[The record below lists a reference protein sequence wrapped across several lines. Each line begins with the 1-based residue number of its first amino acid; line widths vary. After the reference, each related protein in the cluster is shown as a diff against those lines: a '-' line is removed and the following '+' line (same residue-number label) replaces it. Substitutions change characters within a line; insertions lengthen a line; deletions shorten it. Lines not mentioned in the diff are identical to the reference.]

1 MSERVTISV
10 ENHIAD
16 VRFNRP
22 EKMNALDAE
31 QIDAIVEAGEKLA
44 AMEGVRAIVLSGEGK
59 AFCAGLDMANF
70 AASAAAASE
79 DDGDKS
85 PLKKTLSD
93 RTHGNANKFQ
103 HIVLLWRK
111 LKAPVIAAVHGPCIG
126 GGLQFASAA
135 DIRVVAPDAKM
146 SIMEMR
152 WGLIPDMGSYTT
164 WRSFVRDDIL
174 RELTY
179 TNRIFSG
186 EEGKELGFVTH
197 LADDPH
203 AKAMEIAAE
212 IAGKH
217 PQAVQLA
224 KELINNLPDMN
235 EDEILMA
242 ESEGQDKVSRTPN
255 QVEAVYAFMQKRAAN
270 FVD

>member
-22 EKMNALDAE
+22 DKMNALDPE
-31 QIDAIVEAGEKLA
+31 QIDAIIDATDKLA
-44 AMEGVRAIVLSGEGK
+44 QMKDVRAIVLSGNGK
-59 AFCAGLDMANF
+59 GFCAGLDMSSF
-70 AASAAAASE
+70 TSS
-79 DDGDKS
+79 GTTS
-85 PLKKTLSD
+85 SLTD
-93 RTHGNANKFQ
+93 RSHGNANKYQ
-103 HIVLLWRK
+103 HVVLQWRR
-111 LKAPVIAAVHGPCIG
+111 LAAPVIVAIHGACVG

-135 DIRVVAPDAKM
+135 DVRIATPDSKL

-186 EEGKELGFVTH
+186 EEGKELGFVSH
-197 LADDPH
+197 VAEDPL
-203 AKAMEIAAE
+203 AKAMELAAE
-212 IAGKH
+212 IAGKN
-217 PQAVQLA
+217 PDAIKAA
-224 KELINNLPDMN
+224 KRLMNKLPDMN
-235 EDEILMA
+235 EDEILMM
-242 ESEGQDKVSRTPN
+242 ESVEQNNVSREPN
-255 QVEAVYAFMQKRAAN
+255 QKEAVMAFMQKRAAN
-270 FVD
+270 FND

>member
-22 EKMNALDAE
+22 DKMNALDPE
-31 QIDAIVEAGEKLA
+31 QIDAIIDATDKLA
-44 AMEGVRAIVLSGEGK
+44 EMKDVRAIVLSGNGK
-59 AFCAGLDMANF
+59 GFCAGLDMSSF
-70 AASAAAASE
+70 TSS
-79 DDGDKS
+79 GTTS
-85 PLKKTLSD
+85 SLTD
-93 RTHGNANKFQ
+93 RSHGNANIYQ
-103 HIVLLWRK
+103 HVVLQWRR
-111 LKAPVIAAVHGPCIG
+111 LAAPVIVAIHGACVG

-135 DIRVVAPDAKM
+135 DVRIATPDSKL

-186 EEGKELGFVTH
+186 EEGKELGFVSH
-197 LADDPH
+197 VADDPL
-203 AKAMEIAAE
+203 AKAMELAAE
-212 IAGKH
+212 IAGKN
-217 PQAVQLA
+217 PDAIKAA
-224 KELINNLPDMN
+224 KRLMNKLPDMN
-235 EDEILMA
+235 EDEILMM
-242 ESEGQDKVSRTPN
+242 ESVEQNNVSREPN
-255 QVEAVYAFMQKRAAN
+255 QKEAVMAFMQKRAAN
-270 FVD
+270 FSD

>member
-22 EKMNALDAE
+22 DKMNALDPE
-31 QIDAIVEAGEKLA
+31 QIDAIIDATDKLA
-44 AMEGVRAIVLSGEGK
+44 EMKDVRAIVLSGNGK
-59 AFCAGLDMANF
+59 GFCAGLDMSSF
-70 AASAAAASE
+70 TSS
-79 DDGDKS
+79 GTTS
-85 PLKKTLSD
+85 SLTD
-93 RTHGNANKFQ
+93 RSHGNANKYQ
-103 HIVLLWRK
+103 HVVLQWRR
-111 LKAPVIAAVHGPCIG
+111 LAAPVIVAIHGACVG

-135 DIRVVAPDAKM
+135 DVRIATPDSKL

-186 EEGKELGFVTH
+186 EEGKELGFVSH
-197 LADDPH
+197 VADDPL
-203 AKAMEIAAE
+203 AKAMELAAE
-212 IAGKH
+212 IAGKN
-217 PQAVQLA
+217 PDAIKAA
-224 KELINNLPDMN
+224 KRLMNKLPDMN
-235 EDEILMA
+235 EDEILMM
-242 ESEGQDKVSRTPN
+242 ESVEQNNVSREPN
-255 QVEAVYAFMQKRAAN
+255 QKEAVMAFMQKRAAN
-270 FVD
+270 FND

>member
-22 EKMNALDAE
+22 EKMNALDPE
-31 QIDAIVEAGEKLA
+31 QIDAIIDATDKLA
-44 AMEGVRAIVLSGEGK
+44 EMKDVRAIVLSGNGK
-59 AFCAGLDMANF
+59 GFCAGLDMSSF
-70 AASAAAASE
+70 T
-79 DDGDKS
+79 KS
-85 PLKKTLSD
+85 STTGSLTD
-93 RTHGNANKFQ
+93 RPYGNANKYQ
-103 HIVLLWRK
+103 HLVLQWRR
-111 LKAPVIAAVHGPCIG
+111 LAAPVIVAIHGACVG

-135 DIRVVAPDAKM
+135 DVRIATPDSKL

-186 EEGKELGFVTH
+186 EEGKDLGFVSH

-203 AKAMEIAAE
+203 AKAMELAAE
-212 IAGKH
+212 IAGKN
-217 PQAVQLA
+217 PDAIKAA
-224 KELINNLPDMN
+224 KRLMNKLPDMN
-235 EDEILMA
+235 EDEILMM
-242 ESEGQDKVSRTPN
+242 ESVEQDKVGRAPN
-255 QVEAVYAFMQKRAAN
+255 QKEAVMAYMQKRAAN
-270 FVD
+270 FND